1 MSRRELST
9 NNENKRYSP
18 SFSISLLIFSVI
30 IGLVLNWVAFY
41 LSIVLGFLNIGISTL
56 VILLLAKLVYR
67 RRELTVK
74 DLALINIAYRGT
86 FAAEASTSLLF
97 LIWLFLNAESFLGI
111 PFAPPS
117 WLLPSSEVLSQRI
130 IFTAEWI
137 VPLLIHWF
145 LMLVPG
151 LLGIILGWKIAPLFI
166 TNDKEY
172 VFPAIIQ
179 TKVQIDI
186 VAKNDTE
193 RRKIFI
199 QWAVIGFLF
208 ALLSALLLPFI
219 DFSTNQII
227 LGISFG
233 VVGLAMFSIGFII
246 RQPKMTVL
254 PIFTGVLFY
263 CLLSYFLL
271 PVSFPLGESYVQT
284 FNSILSTLY
293 LSFMIGAIL
302 GGFFLGGIV
311 RSLIKWLLERRKKS
325 RATETATIKTENDK
339 KRVNTNDFE
348 KNLKDSQP
356 QSQNYREIFDGLL
369 RRHKIILV
377 SSIVFYLIAAFFV
390 VQLDILPI
398 SPILIFIALFWVL
411 IVGNLVNGFIV
422 TQSIARS
429 SVAAVP
435 PFIFDFLP
443 LYIVGARGYVP
454 YIATP
459 RSETGEVISVVNTQK
474 LARVFGI
481 HRFDSLLVY
490 FAGYLASI
498 VTTPLFALLLWY
510 GLGIGT
516 TQLPAPAF
524 PVSASMIGIFIT
536 SNPLDVFKIDQAL
549 VGILLT
555 ILLGPNFSLG
565 LIFGLIF
572 PIHMLVPL
580 ALGGLVR
587 FILDKKRDPNVV
599 ADKGNLVVT
608 ALSAGGSIAI
618 FPIILLA
625 ILI

>member
-1 MSRRELST
+1 MSRRDLKT
-9 NNENKRYSP
+9 DIKNKGYSR

-30 IGLVLNWVAFY
+30 IGLVINWVAFY
-41 LSIVLGFLNIGISTL
+41 LSIVLGFLSIGISTL

-67 RRELTVK
+67 KRELTAK

-86 FAAEASTSLLF
+86 FAAEASTGLLF
-97 LIWLFLNAESFLGI
+97 LIWLFFNAESFLGV
-111 PFAPPS
+111 PFSPPS

-130 IFTAEWI
+130 IFTTEWV

-145 LMLVPG
+145 LMLIPG
-151 LLGIILGWKIAPLFI
+151 VLGIVLGWKIAPYFI
-166 TNDKEY
+166 TNEKEY
-172 VFPAIIQ
+172 KFPGIIQ
-179 TKVQIDI
+179 TKVQIDV

-193 RRKIFI
+193 KRKIFI
-199 QWAVIGFLF
+199 QWAVIGFIF
-208 ALLSALLLPFI
+208 ALLSTLFLPFI

-227 LGISFG
+227 LGTSLG

-254 PIFTGVLFY
+254 PILTGVIFY

-271 PVSFPLGESYVQT
+271 PVSFSLGESYVQT
-284 FNSILSTLY
+284 FNAILSTLY

-311 RSLIKWLLERRKKS
+311 RSLIKRLIERKKQS
-325 RATETATIKTENDK
+325 CETEIATIETKNDK
-339 KRVNTNDFE
+339 KEVITNDTE
-348 KNLKDSQP
+348 ENLEAS
-356 QSQNYREIFDGLL
+356 QSQSYREIFEGLL

-377 SSIVFYLIAAFFV
+377 SSIVFYAIAVFFV
-390 VQLDILPI
+390 IQLEILPI
-398 SPILIFIALFWVL
+398 SPIFIFLALFWVL

-422 TQSIARS
+422 TQSVAKS

-443 LYIVGARGYVP
+443 LYVVGARGYVP

-459 RSETGEVISVVNTQK
+459 RSETGEVISIVNTQK
-474 LARVFGI
+474 LAQVFGI

-498 VTTPLFALLLWY
+498 LTTPIFALFLWY

-516 TQLPAPAF
+516 AQLPAPAF

-536 SNPLDVFKIDQAL
+536 NNPLDVFKIDQAL

-555 ILLGPNFSLG
+555 IILGPNFSLG

-572 PIHMLVPL
+572 PIHMLIPL

-587 FILDKKRDPNVV
+587 FILDKKKDPNVV
-599 ADKGNLVVT
+599 ADKGNLIVT

-618 FPIILLA
+618 FPIILFA
-625 ILI
+625 IL